1 MAREN
6 KNWAKAKFTPI
17 LKKKLFV
24 GGKSSKV
31 LSNSY
36 SPTLKSAKKTGGSST
51 KRSSK

>member
-24 GGKSSKV
+24 GGKSPKM

-36 SPTLKSAKKTGGSST
+36 SPTMKAGGKTSGARKK
-51 KRSSK
+51 KK